1 MGQKEKGGSWDG
13 IFLFFL
19 LPTVSRC
26 SIVLLHTLCFLH
38 AAATALAKPPPPR
51 SAIALSG
58 EGELTPRD
66 VHAKER
72 GVGKKKKRPTMDA
85 LNPMTEAQRLQ
96 EEQEIRERDRK
107 RQLEKEERERRA
119 AREREE
125 AERKRREEA
134 ERLLEEEKRRIK
146 QEEEWRRLGTDTIQN
161 LPPVPPSIVSDGL
174 VQAWYLDDETSK
186 PALRIASLKKG
197 RKRDTPLVSLQ
208 QLKELG
214 VVYFNINLNDFSIV
228 KQLVKE
234 RLYKHTDEVHI
245 SQTCKDDT
253 FLERWFQEHYNED
266 EQIRIVIDGS
276 CYFDVR
282 SKQDKWIRIHAK
294 VGDLFVF
301 APGLYHRG
309 TLDEDDYVAL
319 YRLFR
324 DSPRFAPFFR
334 SDARAESQKVR
345 LNYLMS
351 LKKGNVA
358 TELGFR

>member
-1 MGQKEKGGSWDG
+1 
-13 IFLFFL
+13 
-19 LPTVSRC
+19 
-26 SIVLLHTLCFLH
+26 
-38 AAATALAKPPPPR
+38 
-51 SAIALSG
+51 
-58 EGELTPRD
+58 
-66 VHAKER
+66 
-72 GVGKKKKRPTMDA
+72 MDP
-85 LNPMTEAQRLQ
+85 LQPMTEAQRLQ

-107 RQLEKEERERRA
+107 RHLEKEERERRMA
-119 AREREE
+119 QEREA
-125 AERKRREEA
+125 AERKQREEA
-134 ERLLEEEKRRIK
+134 ERLLEEQRRRIK
-146 QEEEWRRLGTDTIQN
+146 QEEEWHKLGSDIIQS
-161 LPPVPPSIVSDGL
+161 LPPVPPSVVTDGM
-174 VQAWYLDDETSK
+174 VQAWYLDEETSK
-186 PALRIASLKKG
+186 PTLCTASLKKG
-197 RKRDTPLVSLQ
+197 KKRGTSLVTLQ

-214 VVYFNINLNDFSIV
+214 VIYYNVNLNDLSIV
-228 KQLVKE
+228 RQLVKE

-253 FLERWFQEHYNED
+253 FLERWFQEHFNED

-276 CYFDVR
+276 CYFDAR

-294 VGDLFVF
+294 VGDLFIF

-324 DSPRFAPFFR
+324 DSSRFAPFFR

-358 TELGFR
+358 AELGFR